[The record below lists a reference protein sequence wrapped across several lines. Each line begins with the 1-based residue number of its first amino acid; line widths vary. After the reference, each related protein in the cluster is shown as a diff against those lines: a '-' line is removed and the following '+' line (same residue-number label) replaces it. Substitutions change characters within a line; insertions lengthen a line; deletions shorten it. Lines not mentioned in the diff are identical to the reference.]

1 MLTLRCVLIWYP
13 PPIPSPVDFAQTPW
27 EGGLYK
33 LKMYFTDDYPML
45 PPKCKFEPA
54 IFHPNIYPSGTV
66 CLSLLDAEK
75 DWAPQITI
83 KQILL
88 GIQEL
93 LNAPNI
99 DDPAQA
105 EAYTVYRQ
113 DKEAYAEKVKEQAR
127 KYAA

>member
-1 MLTLRCVLIWYP
+1 M
-13 PPIPSPVDFAQTPW
+13 
-27 EGGLYK
+27 K
-33 LKMYFTDDYPML
+33 
-45 PPKCKFEPA
+45 
-54 IFHPNIYPSGTV
+54 
-66 CLSLLDAEK
+66 DAEK

-113 DKEAYAEKVKEQAR
+113 DKDSYHDKVKEQAR
-127 KYAA
+127 KFAA